1 MDGCYLVSVPL
12 STSAF
17 SNYNTGG
24 PKWLALICFT
34 VMIFACCFIF
44 TWFRMKSDSLWTGVI
59 LHASHNL
66 FIQAILTPLTIDNGK
81 TMYYIDEFGIGLP
94 IATSIVAFY
103 FWMKRDKLPKL
114 QEDVSSSE
122 TPIAV

>member
-1 MDGCYLVSVPL
+1 
-12 STSAF
+12 
-17 SNYNTGG
+17 
-24 PKWLALICFT
+24 
-34 VMIFACCFIF
+34 
-44 TWFRMKSDSLWTGVI
+44 MKSGSLWTGVI

-103 FWMKRDKLPKL
+103 FWRKRKELPSL
-114 QEDVSSSE
+114 QEEDSSSN
-122 TPIAV
+122 IHIKA